1 MEPQLCRLMILNLH
15 ILSHR
20 LPVSYFSTCGLCLCI
35 SHVSV
40 SFMCRVCYVCLS
52 VLFAAHSV
60 MRKWLLLNDPDDS
73 SSGAKGYLKV
83 SLFVVGTGDEPPV
96 RLADQRTLSDTSSM
110 FSFVLFSSSSCKFD
124 SRATDSPLSL
134 TAHWPFVSPVFCRQ
148 RRGRR
153 TMTRTT
159 LRAICCCLLE

>member
-1 MEPQLCRLMILNLH
+1 MEPQLCRLMIINLH

-20 LPVSYFSTCGLCLCI
+20 LPVSHCSTCGLCLCI

-40 SFMCRVCYVCLS
+40 SFMCHVCYVCLS
-52 VLFAAHSV
+52 VLLAAHSV

-96 RLADQRTLSDTSSM
+96 RLADQWALSDTSS
-110 FSFVLFSSSSCKFD
+110 VLFCSF
-124 SRATDSPLSL
+124 
-134 TAHWPFVSPVFCRQ
+134 
-148 RRGRR
+148 
-153 TMTRTT
+153 
-159 LRAICCCLLE
+159 LLLLLFLVMQI

>member
-1 MEPQLCRLMILNLH
+1 MSCL
-15 ILSHR
+15 
-20 LPVSYFSTCGLCLCI
+20 STCRLCLCT

-40 SFMCRVCYVCLS
+40 SFMWHVCLS
-52 VLFAAHSV
+52 VMFAAHSV

-96 RLADQRTLSDTSSM
+96 RLAGQRTMPDTPSV
-110 FSFVLFSSSSCKFD
+110 FSFVLSFSSSSSSSSCKFD
-124 SRATDSPLSL
+124 GRATDSPLPL
-134 TAHWPFVSPVFCRQ
+134 AAHWPFVSPVFCRQ